1 MQKLSEKI
9 MVMLYKSCSVLHKES
24 KKLGMHFYDFFY
36 DFLCILQESAKLQ
49 TLFKNQFS
57 NRPLGSFSDS
67 QVYPFFGDRPRKRS
81 FPLQLGPWA
90 PTNDPPAE
98 FRARAEGGLQVSYA
112 QFSCLV
118 GADGPPECVAGGA
131 GR

>member
-1 MQKLSEKI
+1 MQKLSGKI

-57 NRPLGSFSDS
+57 NRPLGSFQIHKYTLALQISPWKEVS
-67 QVYPFFGDRPRKRS
+67 PCNWAVRHRPAALRPNFGE
-81 FPLQLGPWA
+81 
-90 PTNDPPAE
+90 PAAVAGQ
-98 FRARAEGGLQVSYA
+98 ARAEGGLRVS
-112 QFSCLV
+112 
-118 GADGPPECVAGGA
+118 
-131 GR
+131 